1 MLALHLKDPRKGA
14 PTEADRRA
22 AAHARRHNARRA
34 LQQHMRDR
42 AAVPERRHATN
53 RPSAAAG
60 RLHLVRVGVKV
71 EDRAEAGEREGPRL
85 ARWLELGSG

>member
-34 LQQHMRDR
+34 LQQRVRDR

-53 RPSAAAG
+53 RPSDAANS
-60 RLHLVRVGVKV
+60 LHLERVRVKV
-71 EDRAEAGEREGPRL
+71 GDRP
-85 ARWLELGSG
+85 